1 MLNSDRIKDIK
12 QKLKKRALPLAFLFG
27 FLASVIAVDP
37 FSGRGSS
44 GSGVVSDSMS
54 EGAYDPFANPE
65 ISTETLADQTA
76 SERGAPSDTS
86 QVSSSLASTSE
97 SADFSEESSASS
109 SQSLSPSSSEASV
122 SIGGIDGV
130 SEAGSAHPF
139 DRAFPR
145 SEPEPDVRNPVGV
158 RKPANAQV
166 WESEDSLQN
175 LRFDDNEPLW
185 NGRAQLLP
193 NPMFVEQL
201 TSKRMKAI
209 RGGGWMAIDL
219 ARGEV
224 WPVELFKSTSANFTS
239 RAVIEAKV
247 VRVAQDGHGRVLN
260 TVNTGIPVVRGI
272 AGVVPGVYEVPETPA
287 CLVRYSV
294 VTKEEVCSAPRPRSA
309 GGAQIRFRF
318 EPPVASAVVPE
329 GGSADPLSEDGDF
342 QFTTVYVESQPGK
355 WLEIGNFNE
364 SFTPIGDANRD
375 GYPDFYLESLSD
387 SSSGG
392 RHDLLI
398 SSPQGDG
405 VVYTTYSARFIGR

>member
-1 MLNSDRIKDIK
+1 MFNLDRFQDIK
-12 QKLKKRALPLAFLFG
+12 QKLKRRALPLAFLFG
-27 FLASVIAVDP
+27 FLASLIAVDP
-37 FSGRGSS
+37 FSNQGMPVLRDSQSNIAVDRDLNSSLDSLPADLSAKSAESSLGPSLEPSLGASVDSSAGSS
-44 GSGVVSDSMS
+44 VTNQ
-54 EGAYDPFANPE
+54 E
-65 ISTETLADQTA
+65 
-76 SERGAPSDTS
+76 
-86 QVSSSLASTSE
+86 STS
-97 SADFSEESSASS
+97 
-109 SQSLSPSSSEASV
+109 SV
-122 SIGGIDGV
+122 DSIGGIDGV

-145 SEPEPDVRNPVGV
+145 QEAEIDAQTSSSGGDVAR
-158 RKPANAQV
+158 RPASAQA
-166 WESEDSLQN
+166 WDGEDSLQN

-185 NGRAQLLP
+185 NGKAQLLP

-219 ARGEV
+219 ARGEI
-224 WPVELFKSTSANFTS
+224 WPVELFKSTSVNFTS

-247 VRVAQDGHGRVLN
+247 VRLAQNGQGRVLN

-272 AGVVPGVYEVPETPA
+272 SGIVPGTYEVPETPA

-294 VTKEEVCSAPRPRSA
+294 VTKEEVCSAMRPRSA

-318 EPPVASAVVPE
+318 EPPVASSAIAE
-329 GGSADPLSEDGDF
+329 DGSVDPLSEDGDF
-342 QFTTVYVESQPGK
+342 QFTTVYVESQNGK
-355 WLEIGNFNE
+355 WLEIGTFNE

-375 GYPDFYLESLSD
+375 GFPDFYLESLSD

-398 SSPQGDG
+398 SSPSGDG